1 MSFQQGLSGLNAAS
15 RNLDVIGNNIANAAT
30 VGFKGSRAEFADMY
44 ANAMNGAGAG
54 QVGIGVTVAKVA
66 QQFTQGNISIT
77 DNPLDIAIN
86 GGGFFQVADFDRSTG
101 SVTGELLYSRN
112 GQFKIDQAGYI
123 VNNQGKAL
131 MGASGP
137 IQVPNAG
144 LPAQATSSVS
154 MEVNLDARAEPPTA
168 TFDPNDASSYNN
180 ATSVTT
186 YDPLGVPSSVTFYFR
201 KTADNQWEIHA
212 TKDGVAADAQ
222 PVATVDFDPATGLPT
237 ADLSAL
243 ALPNASATPAATYTL
258 DMSRTVQFGSAVAV
272 TDLDQDGPAPGALVG
287 VTPEADGRV
296 MVRYSNGETREIG
309 RIPLYTFQNPNG
321 LEPLGNN
328 VWRATDQ
335 AGTPRPNAPGSG
347 GVGVL
352 QRGAI
357 EESNVDLTAELV
369 AMITAQRNYQANA
382 QTIKTQDQVMQT
394 LVNMR

>member
-243 ALPNASATPAATYTL
+243 ALAFGSATPAATYTL
-258 DMSRTVQFGSAVAV
+258 DMSRTVQFGSAFAV
-272 TDLDQDGPAPGALVG
+272 TDLDQDGQAPGALVG